1 MAANEKNP
9 QWANVEKTAIN
20 LIVTH
25 EIYGEIPFTAS
36 PNDPEEYGRVLYT
49 QAAAGEFGPVA
60 EFSPPVVPAEV
71 SPVEKLKNFLEANP
85 DVAAALEAK

>member
-1 MAANEKNP
+1 MTANGKNP

-36 PNDPEEYGRVLYT
+36 PNDPEEYGRVLYA
-49 QAAAGEFGPVA
+49 QAVEGQFGPVA
-60 EFSPPVVPAEV
+60 PYVAPSGI
-71 SPVEKLKNFLEANP
+71 VEQT
-85 DVAAALEAK
+85 